1 MNIEMNKIQKI
12 LGSLL
17 LGSILIYSFWGIST
31 AAREAFESGEHK
43 NHEHYKGDEDHD
55 DDDDHDEQYKSVYS
69 KAVLQQDAIY
79 VDECGSCHMAFPATL
94 LPTESWQKI
103 MLGLAEH
110 FDENAELDNETGIYL
125 SNYLQHNA
133 LKRNEISRFSRM
145 LRNIGD
151 MAPLR
156 ISELPYFISEHN
168 EIPKKMVVD
177 NVEVGSFSKC
187 ESCHKDATEGVF
199 DEHQINIPGF
209 GRWDD

>member
-1 MNIEMNKIQKI
+1 MNIEMSKIQKT

-17 LGSILIYSFWGIST
+17 LGSILIISFWGVST
-31 AAREAFESGEHK
+31 AARESLESGEHEK
-43 NHEHYKGDEDHD
+43 NEQRKGND
-55 DDDDHDEQYKSVYS
+55 DGKS
-69 KAVLQQDAIY
+69 VLQQDEIY
-79 VDECGSCHMAFPATL
+79 VAECGSCHMAFPAGL
-94 LPTESWQKI
+94 LPAESWHKI
-103 MLGLAEH
+103 MLGLEEH
-110 FDENAELDNETGIYL
+110 FDDNAEIDSETGIYI
-125 SNYLQHNA
+125 SNYLQQNA
-133 LKRNEISRFSRM
+133 LKRNETSRFSRM